1 MARSWDEVATRLV
14 VERGDALS
22 RYAYLLTGSVDDAAD
37 LVQDALVRT
46 FGTPRFGLTL
56 PRAEAYVRRAI
67 LNQVIDRSRRD
78 GTWRRVRHLAVAPAT
93 VDSSAAASDER
104 LDLFGRV
111 RELPPRQAACIVL
124 RYYDDLRSTASPAC
138 SASARAPSSGISATG
153 SAHSP
158 PRSIRPERVPRGRE
172 ARMSAPDPTGLGED
186 LKRAADAATPRP
198 VDVDA
203 VLAASRSRRRAR
215 RTAVVTGAGAVAAV
229 LVVGGLVFGLQRPG
243 GDSTTADAPI
253 MSESAGSAETA
264 PEIASGESADDAAG
278 LRLAAPEAVN
288 RCGATVVPLADATD
302 APLAVAWRRPPLR
315 CRPGATAIRHRHGD
329 EHRLRM
335 S

>member
-67 LNQVIDRSRRD
+67 LNQVIDRSRRA

-124 RYYDDLRSTASPAC
+124 RYYDDLTVDGI
-138 SASARAPSSGISATG
+138 ARVLGISSGA
-153 SAHSP
+153 
-158 PRSIRPERVPRGRE
+158 V
-172 ARMSAPDPTGLGED
+172 
-186 LKRAADAATPRP
+186 KRYLSD
-198 VDVDA
+198 
-203 VLAASRSRRRAR
+203 
-215 RTAVVTGAGAVAAV
+215 
-229 LVVGGLVFGLQRPG
+229 
-243 GDSTTADAPI
+243 
-253 MSESAGSAETA
+253 
-264 PEIASGESADDAAG
+264 G
-278 LRLAAPEAVN
+278 LRTLSSSIDPAGTRSERTGGENVS
-288 RCGATVVPLADATD
+288 T
-302 APLAVAWRRPPLR
+302 
-315 CRPGATAIRHRHGD
+315 
-329 EHRLRM
+329 
-335 S
+335 

>member
-1 MARSWDEVATRLV
+1 MAHSWDEVATRLV

-67 LNQVIDRSRRD
+67 LNQVIDRSRRA

-124 RYYDDLRSTASPAC
+124 RYYDDLTVDGI
-138 SASARAPSSGISATG
+138 ARVLGISSGA
-153 SAHSP
+153 
-158 PRSIRPERVPRGRE
+158 V
-172 ARMSAPDPTGLGED
+172 
-186 LKRAADAATPRP
+186 KRYLSD
-198 VDVDA
+198 
-203 VLAASRSRRRAR
+203 
-215 RTAVVTGAGAVAAV
+215 
-229 LVVGGLVFGLQRPG
+229 
-243 GDSTTADAPI
+243 
-253 MSESAGSAETA
+253 
-264 PEIASGESADDAAG
+264 G
-278 LRLAAPEAVN
+278 LRTLSSSIDPAGTRSERTGGENVS
-288 RCGATVVPLADATD
+288 T
-302 APLAVAWRRPPLR
+302 
-315 CRPGATAIRHRHGD
+315 
-329 EHRLRM
+329 
-335 S
+335 

>member
-124 RYYDDLRSTASPAC
+124 RYYDDLTVDGV
-138 SASARAPSSGISATG
+138 ARVLGISSGA
-153 SAHSP
+153 
-158 PRSIRPERVPRGRE
+158 V
-172 ARMSAPDPTGLGED
+172 
-186 LKRAADAATPRP
+186 KRYLSD
-198 VDVDA
+198 
-203 VLAASRSRRRAR
+203 
-215 RTAVVTGAGAVAAV
+215 
-229 LVVGGLVFGLQRPG
+229 
-243 GDSTTADAPI
+243 
-253 MSESAGSAETA
+253 
-264 PEIASGESADDAAG
+264 G
-278 LRLAAPEAVN
+278 LRTLSSSIDPAGTRSERTGGENVS
-288 RCGATVVPLADATD
+288 T
-302 APLAVAWRRPPLR
+302 
-315 CRPGATAIRHRHGD
+315 
-329 EHRLRM
+329 
-335 S
+335 